1 MNADRP
7 VSRVRDWLNP
17 RLNHRDICV
26 HRRSSA
32 AKIPFFWIN
41 QPKPNAAQQGPGL
54 VHPHAAAMPAQTAPF
69 KPSRIDP
76 MNREPAAKPGST
88 APFKP
93 FRIDP
98 MNREPTAKP
107 APTVPFK
114 PPRIDPMNRE
124 PTGPS
129 TAPSVAASKALSAAA
144 TAPPAHAHDPAP
156 AALTLPP
163 SPKCPVRPDARPAK
177 PRLPRRG
184 SRFSLTQ

>member
-7 VSRVRDWLNP
+7 VSRVRDWPNP
-17 RLNHRDICV
+17 RFSHRHICV
-26 HRRSSA
+26 HLRSSA

-76 MNREPAAKPGST
+76 MNREPTAKPRSTAPFKPSRIDLRNREPMATPGST

-98 MNREPTAKP
+98 LNRGPDAVP
-107 APTVPFK
+107 APR
-114 PPRIDPMNRE
+114 PRPLHR
-124 PTGPS
+124 
-129 TAPSVAASKALSAAA
+129 V
-144 TAPPAHAHDPAP
+144 HDPAHFRQSARR
-156 AALTLPP
+156 AALTAPAP
-163 SPKCPVRPDARPAK
+163 QARNFAADE
-177 PRLPRRG
+177 RR
-184 SRFSLTQ
+184 